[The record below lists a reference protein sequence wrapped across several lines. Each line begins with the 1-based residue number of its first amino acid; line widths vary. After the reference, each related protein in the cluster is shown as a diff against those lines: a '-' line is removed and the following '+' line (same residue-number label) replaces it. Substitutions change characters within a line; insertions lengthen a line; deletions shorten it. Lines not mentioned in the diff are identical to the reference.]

1 MDNFSLSDIRAVL
14 DNDNEGFGGGSWWIL
29 LLFIVLFG
37 GGNGFG
43 FNGNR
48 GQEQTAA
55 TLNTDFSIL
64 ERKLDSIANG
74 ICQSSYENARLA
86 NQTDIAMLQGFNAT
100 QGQLADCCCTTQR
113 AIDNVRYNA
122 AQNTCEITN
131 AVHQEN
137 EATRAAISAL
147 SSKLDQNEIQSLR
160 DKVASMELNS
170 ALCGVV
176 RYPLATTYNAGY
188 NPYGCNPCGF
198 NNNCC
203 GAYGT
208 TF

>member
-1 MDNFSLSDIRAVL
+1 MDNFSLSDMRAVL
-14 DNDNEGFGGGSWWIL
+14 DNSNEGFGGGSWWIL
-29 LLFIVLFG
+29 LLFIILFG

-43 FNGNR
+43 FGGNR
-48 GQEQTAA
+48 EQTADV
-55 TLNTDFSIL
+55 LNTDFSIL
-64 ERKLDSIANG
+64 ERKLDGISNG

-86 NQTDIAMLQGFNAT
+86 NQTDIAMLQGFSAA

-113 AIDNVRYNA
+113 AIDNVRYDA

-147 SSKLDQNEIQSLR
+147 STKLDQNEIQNLR
-160 DKVASMELNS
+160 DKVASMELTS

-176 RYPLATTYNAGY
+176 RYPLATTYNAGCA
-188 NPYGCNPCGF
+188 PFGF
-198 NNNCC
+198 NGGNCC
-203 GAYGT
+203 GTYGT